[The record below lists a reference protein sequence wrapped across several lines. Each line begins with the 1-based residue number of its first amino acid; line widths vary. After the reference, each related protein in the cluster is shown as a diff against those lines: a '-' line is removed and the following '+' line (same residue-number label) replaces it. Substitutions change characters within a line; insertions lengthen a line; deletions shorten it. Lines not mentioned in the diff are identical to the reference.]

1 MPVITDPVRIAASQ
15 KKEKGG
21 SDLTAGLKRMIRD
34 NRGFLVSVV
43 FIIISCLIFFARGI
57 FLDRMSILWDT
68 PNQFFPKLWYTANVW
83 SKGVIPFWNPFLFN
97 GFPSFADPQSQT
109 FYPFTFVMAFL
120 TGVSA
125 KVVYLQL
132 VVHYMLAGIFMYLFA
147 GFYVKDTAGRV
158 IASLIYMFNGFMIN
172 HFEHLTMV
180 NSVVWLPLIL
190 FFLEKGWR
198 SGNMLYFAPAG
209 LCIAFLIFA
218 GHPQSMLYIFSVTA
232 LFAVFRCFFNNEGRG
247 FSLFPAVLVIAS
259 AAFGVLLAAVQLLPA
274 VEFSGLSNRSGG
286 LPYQAASAAGQ
297 LSLSQFLTFLLP
309 DYFGGVRG
317 PYVGPG
323 DVAHSSIY
331 CGVIFLSLIPFS
343 FAKRRAGAFFFAG
356 MASVALL
363 FSMGDHGFLF
373 KPVFE
378 IVPGFNLFR
387 SPVHARFVFAFF
399 AALLTGMGME
409 HVAEREFL
417 KNRTRNLYWFLGT
430 LLIIILVYLSPPD
443 AKVFSNVMLDALL
456 FVIFFYGAN
465 IILSHWKKDRI
476 SIRVLQISLVLLT
489 FFDLYA
495 HGTNALTVGTRIQH
509 KWFEKET
516 PVVAALKEKM
526 EMPHEKKLS
535 PFLSAEE
542 LNHGLFRVYVD
553 DGLNQHNTLMPS
565 LPYDYLKLSMMNF
578 NMAIMHR
585 IFMVDGYDPMMVK
598 RYVFF
603 TALLRDRNYE
613 KFLMLSNVKYVVKQD
628 DTIEVLPGSRTM
640 PRAYTVARI
649 IYRSDP
655 DTIIGTLS
663 DPLFDV
669 RNKAVVEEPLKL
681 HTVGS
686 CRNQS
691 EPKIVQ
697 YIPNRV
703 RLLTENDCP
712 SLLVLSETYYPGWQA
727 EIKNNDTGQTTGL
740 EAIRVNYSFT
750 GVPVPA
756 GSNEVIFEFRPRSFR
771 NGLMISVITALAGLI
786 LLVAGLSIRKRRK
799 GLSRD
804 HS

>member
-1 MPVITDPVRIAASQ
+1 MD
-15 KKEKGG
+15 GG
-21 SDLTAGLKRMIRD
+21 NLTAGLKKMIRD

-83 SKGVIPFWNPFLFN
+83 RKGMIPFWNPFLFN

-109 FYPFTFVMAFL
+109 FYPFTFMMAFL

-132 VVHYMLAGIFMYLFA
+132 VVHYMLTGIFMYLFA
-147 GFYVKDTAGRV
+147 GFYVKDIAGRV

-198 SGNMLYFAPAG
+198 SRNMLYFAPAG

-218 GHPQSMLYIFSVTA
+218 GHPQSMLYIFSVTV
-232 LFAVFRCFFNNEGRG
+232 LFAVFRCFFNNEGRR
-247 FSLFPAVLVIAS
+247 FSLFPVVLVIAS
-259 AAFGVLLAAVQLLPA
+259 VAVGVLLAAVQLLPT

-297 LSLSQFLTFLLP
+297 FSLSQFLTFFLP

-317 PYVGPG
+317 PYVGAG
-323 DVAHSSIY
+323 DIAHSSIY
-331 CGVIFLSLIPFS
+331 CGVIFIALLPFS
-343 FAKRRAGAFFFAG
+343 FMKRRREAFFFAG
-356 MASVALL
+356 MSLIALL

-373 KPVFE
+373 RVVFDL
-378 IVPGFNLFR
+378 VPGFNLFR

-409 HVAEREFL
+409 HVAERKFL
-417 KNRTRNLYWFLGT
+417 KGRTRHLYWFLAA
-430 LLIIILVYLSPPD
+430 LLIIMLVYFSPPD
-443 AKVFSNVMLDALL
+443 AKVFLNIILDALL
-456 FVIFFYGAN
+456 FAIFFYAAN
-465 IILSHWKKDRI
+465 IILFHWKKDRI

-489 FFDLYA
+489 FLDLYA
-495 HGTNALTVGTRIQH
+495 HGANALTVGTRIQH
-509 KWFEKET
+509 QWFEKET

-535 PFLSAEE
+535 PFLSPAE
-542 LNHGLFRVYVD
+542 LSHGLFRVYVD
-553 DGLNQHNTLMPS
+553 DELDQHNTLMPS
-565 LPYDYLKLSMMNF
+565 LPYDYLKLSIMNF

-603 TALLRDRNYE
+603 SALLRDRNYE

-640 PRAYTVARI
+640 PRAYAVDRI

-663 DPLFDV
+663 DPSFDV
-669 RNKAVVEEPLKL
+669 RKEAVVEEPLKL
-681 HTVGS
+681 DTFGS

-691 EPKIVQ
+691 KPKIVQ

-703 RLLTENDCP
+703 SLLTENDCP
-712 SLLVLSETYYPGWQA
+712 SLLVLSDTYYPGWEA
-727 EIKNNDTGQTTGL
+727 EIKNNTTG
-740 EAIRVNYSFT
+740 ETTNRKVIRANYCFM

-756 GSNEVIFEFRPRSFR
+756 GSNEVTFEFEPQSFSE
-771 NGLMISVITALAGLI
+771 GLMISFIAAIAGLI
-786 LLVAGLSIRKRRK
+786 IVIVGSVIRKRGK
-799 GLSRD
+799 GLRTK
-804 HS
+804 